1 MEYTF
6 PKCSKTVTLALLPLF
21 GRKQCPH
28 CGRELMDWD
37 RKPKHQ
43 QYVGK
48 KENWLPII
56 LFAIV
61 VVGIAAG
68 VYFYFRD

>member
-1 MEYTF
+1 MN
-6 PKCSKTVTLALLPLF
+6 
-21 GRKQCPH
+21 
-28 CGRELMDWD
+28 WD

-43 QYVGK
+43 QHVGK

-56 LFAIV
+56 LFAIA

-68 VYFYFRD
+68 VYFYFSD